1 MARALISGSSLIGML
16 VWVSSAAAAS
26 SAPAKSAYN
35 GQANV
40 QSQVAGAVDAQT
52 LPFTGL
58 SLALI
63 VGVAVLL
70 LVSGIMLRRAS
81 RRAQ

>member
-1 MARALISGSSLIGML
+1 MGVLGCGSLQRSCEER
-16 VWVSSAAAAS
+16 
-26 SAPAKSAYN
+26 YN

-81 RRAQ
+81 RRAR